1 MAMISIGIQM
11 NMSITDKGIYFGFIV
26 PSRWRSGAL
35 ILGCFKALFVKY
47 YLPVYVLLCGFCY
60 DAGLGD
66 SSGLVVYSG
75 REYVGEFT
83 FIYGFL
89 GCFFHSRKRKVPWI
103 PGEYVAGYCTDVYA
117 GSCRGSAYAG
127 YAVVVVWNLG
137 SYRGDVVSRFLDG
150 IRDMP
155 RFLAEGDFN
164 Y

>member
-1 MAMISIGIQM
+1 MALSFQTVGASGGLDPRVFQ
-11 NMSITDKGIYFGFIV
+11 GFVCEIL
-26 PSRWRSGAL
+26 SSGLRVAL
-35 ILGCFKALFVKY
+35 RD
-47 YLPVYVLLCGFCY
+47 FCY

-75 REYVGEFT
+75 REYVGELHLSMVFWDA
-83 FIYGFL
+83 FSILEREKFHGF
-89 GCFFHSRKRKVPWI
+89 RA
-103 PGEYVAGYCTDVYA
+103 EYVAGYCTDVYA

-155 RFLAEGDFN
+155 RFLAEGDF
-164 Y
+164 

>member
-1 MAMISIGIQM
+1 MALSFQAVGASGGLDPRVFQ
-11 NMSITDKGIYFGFIV
+11 GFVREIL
-26 PSRWRSGAL
+26 SSGLRVAL
-35 ILGCFKALFVKY
+35 RD
-47 YLPVYVLLCGFCY
+47 FCR

-75 REYVGEFT
+75 CEYVGELHLSLVFRDA
-83 FIYGFL
+83 FSLFEREKLHGF
-89 GCFFHSRKRKVPWI
+89 RA
-103 PGEYVAGYCTDVYA
+103 EYVAGYCADVYA

-155 RFLAEGDFN
+155 RFLAEGDF
-164 Y
+164 